1 MSTEPTTPPAGT
13 DKSKPR
19 KERRAPVQRK
29 KIAGGTISIQQ
40 RKVGNFVARVVIHV
54 GGVRKTKGF
63 ETLEAAKAYAAKQGI
78 EAENAGARAATTIG
92 DKERRAM
99 LDAKERLA
107 PHGKTV
113 VDALNFYLAHLEA
126 TAKSS
131 TVDAMV
137 ETLLSHKRTEGKSVR
152 YLWDLT
158 GRLRRFAVDFG
169 PRPIGGITPEEISPW
184 LSGLNLAPVGSNNF
198 RRNLAVLFNFA
209 AGRGFAPETVM
220 KKTIKIKEVDEE
232 IEILTVGECD
242 ALIRNADPA
251 IRPALVLALFCGV
264 RDDEVR
270 RLDWRAVDWEGD
282 SLIIGANVSKVNQR
296 RIVPLRENVKAW
308 LAPLRQ
314 TGGLIHPVG
323 RAAKAHLQAA
333 RVAAGFGTPVACKD
347 DKTLRPWLHNAL
359 RHSYASYALAQWP
372 DAAALA
378 LEMGNSPAVI
388 LKHYRQLVKP
398 AAAAAFWKITP
409 DDKPDGK
416 VTLIPSAKTA

>member
-1 MSTEPTTPPAGT
+1 MSTENSTPASESV
-13 DKSKPR
+13 KNKPQTV
-19 KERRAPVQRK
+19 RRRPIQQR
-29 KIAGGTISIQQ
+29 KIAGGTISIQE
-40 RKVGNFVARVVIHV
+40 RRDGKFVARVVVHV
-54 GGVRKTKGF
+54 GGKTTTKGF
-63 ETLEAAKAYAAKQGI
+63 ETLEAAKAYAAKQEI
-78 EAENAGARAATTIG
+78 EAQNAGARAATTIG

-107 PHGKTV
+107 PYGKTV
-113 VDALNFYLAHLEA
+113 MDALNFYLAHLEA
-126 TAKSS
+126 STKSS
-131 TVDAMV
+131 TVAAMV
-137 ETLLSHKRTEGKSVR
+137 ETILSHKRTEGKAVR
-152 YLWDLT
+152 YLRDLKSRL
-158 GRLRRFAVDFG
+158 GRFVVDFG
-169 PRPIGGITPEEISPW
+169 TRPIGDITPEEISPW
-184 LSGLNLAPVGSNNF
+184 LTGLNLASVGTNNF

-209 AGRGFAPETVM
+209 AARGFAPENVM
-220 KKTIKIKEVDEE
+220 KKTIKIKEVEEE

-333 RVAAGFGTPVACKD
+333 RAAAGFGTPVACKD

-416 VTLIPSAKTA
+416 TAMMPSAQTA

>member
-1 MSTEPTTPPAGT
+1 
-13 DKSKPR
+13 
-19 KERRAPVQRK
+19 
-29 KIAGGTISIQQ
+29 
-40 RKVGNFVARVVIHV
+40 VARVVVHV
-54 GGVRKTKGF
+54 GGKTTTKGF
-63 ETLEAAKAYAAKQGI
+63 ETLEAAKAYAAKQEI
-78 EAENAGARAATTIG
+78 EAQNAGARAATTIG

-107 PHGKTV
+107 PHGKTLM
-113 VDALNFYLAHLEA
+113 DALNFYLAHLEA
-126 TAKSS
+126 TTKSS

-137 ETLLSHKRTEGKSVR
+137 ETLLSHKRKEGKAVR
-152 YLWDLT
+152 YLRDLKS
-158 GRLRRFAVDFG
+158 RLGRFAVDFG
-169 PRPIGGITPEEISPW
+169 PRPISGITPEEISPW
-184 LSGLNLAPVGSNNF
+184 LSSLNLAPVGTNNF

-209 AGRGFAPETVM
+209 ADRGFAPENVM
-220 KKTIKIKEVDEE
+220 RKTIKIKEVDEE

-242 ALIRNADPA
+242 SLIRNADAA

-314 TGGLIHPVG
+314 TGGLIRPVG

-333 RVAAGFGTPVACKD
+333 HAAAGFGTPAVCKE
-347 DKTLRPWLHNAL
+347 DKNLRPWPSNAL

-416 VTLIPSAKTA
+416 IAMMPTNKIA

>member
-1 MSTEPTTPPAGT
+1 M
-13 DKSKPR
+13 R
-19 KERRAPVQRK
+19 
-29 KIAGGTISIQQ
+29 
-40 RKVGNFVARVVIHV
+40 
-54 GGVRKTKGF
+54 
-63 ETLEAAKAYAAKQGI
+63 
-78 EAENAGARAATTIG
+78 
-92 DKERRAM
+92 
-99 LDAKERLA
+99 
-107 PHGKTV
+107 
-113 VDALNFYLAHLEA
+113 
-126 TAKSS
+126 
-131 TVDAMV
+131 
-137 ETLLSHKRTEGKSVR
+137 
-152 YLWDLT
+152 
-158 GRLRRFAVDFG
+158 
-169 PRPIGGITPEEISPW
+169 
-184 LSGLNLAPVGSNNF
+184 
-198 RRNLAVLFNFA
+198 
-209 AGRGFAPETVM
+209 
-220 KKTIKIKEVDEE
+220 KTIKIKEVDEE

-314 TGGLIHPVG
+314 TGGLIRPVG

>member
-1 MSTEPTTPPAGT
+1 MSIKQPTPALGT
-13 DKSKPR
+13 GKSKSR
-19 KERRAPVQRK
+19 KVRRKPIQRK
-29 KIAGGTISIQQ
+29 KIAGGTITIQE
-40 RKVGNFVARVVIHV
+40 RTVGKFVARVVVHV
-54 GGVRKTKGF
+54 GGKSTTKGF
-63 ETLEAAKAYAAKQGI
+63 ETLEAAKAYALRQEI
-78 EAENAGARAATTIG
+78 EAENAGTRAASTIG

-107 PHGKTV
+107 PYGKTV

-126 TAKSS
+126 SAKSS
-131 TVDAMV
+131 TVAAMV
-137 ETLLSHKRTEGKSVR
+137 ETLLSHKRTEGKAVR
-152 YLWDLT
+152 YLRDLKS
-158 GRLRRFAVDFG
+158 RLGRFAVDYG
-169 PRPIGGITPEEISPW
+169 TRPIGDITPEEISVW
-184 LSGLNLAPVGSNNF
+184 LSGLNLAPVGTNNF
-198 RRNLAVLFNFA
+198 RRCLAVLFNYA
-209 AGRGFAPETVM
+209 AERGFAPQNVMRRTVRM
-220 KKTIKIKEVDEE
+220 KQVEEE

-242 ALIRNADPA
+242 ALMRGAHDS
-251 IRPALVLALFCGV
+251 IRPALALAIFCGV

-333 RVAAGFGTPVACKD
+333 RAAAGFGTPAACKD
-347 DKTLRPWLHNAL
+347 DKSLRPWLNNAL

-409 DDKPDGK
+409 ANRPEGK
-416 VTLIPSAKTA
+416 DADLPSAKTA

>member
-1 MSTEPTTPPAGT
+1 MSTENSTPASESV
-13 DKSKPR
+13 KNKPQTV
-19 KERRAPVQRK
+19 RRRPIQQR
-29 KIAGGTISIQQ
+29 KIAGGTISIQE
-40 RKVGNFVARVVIHV
+40 RRDGKFVARVVVHV
-54 GGVRKTKGF
+54 GGKTTTKGF
-63 ETLEAAKAYAAKQGI
+63 ETLEAAKAYAAKQEI
-78 EAENAGARAATTIG
+78 EAQNAGVRAATVIG

-107 PHGKTV
+107 PYGKTV
-113 VDALNFYLAHLEA
+113 MDALNFYLAHLEA
-126 TAKSS
+126 STKSS
-131 TVDAMV
+131 TVAAMV
-137 ETLLSHKRTEGKSVR
+137 ETILSHKRTEGKAVR
-152 YLWDLT
+152 YLRDLKSRL
-158 GRLRRFAVDFG
+158 GRFVVDFG
-169 PRPIGGITPEEISPW
+169 TRPIGDITPEEISPW
-184 LSGLNLAPVGSNNF
+184 LTGLNLASVGTNNF

-209 AGRGFAPETVM
+209 AARGFAPENVM
-220 KKTIKIKEVDEE
+220 KKTIKIKEVEEE

-333 RVAAGFGTPVACKD
+333 RAAAGFGTPVACKD

-416 VTLIPSAKTA
+416 IAMIPAAQTA

>member
-13 DKSKPR
+13 DKSKTR

-184 LSGLNLAPVGSNNF
+184 LSGLNLAPVGTNNF
-198 RRNLAVLFNFA
+198 RRILAVLFNFA
-209 AGRGFAPETVM
+209 AERGFAPEKVM
-220 KKTIKIKEVDEE
+220 RKTIKIKEVDEE

-314 TGGLIHPVG
+314 TGGLIRPVG

-333 RVAAGFGTPVACKD
+333 RVAAGFGTPFACKD
-347 DKTLRPWLHNAL
+347 DKTLRPLC
-359 RHSYASYALAQWP
+359 
-372 DAAALA
+372 
-378 LEMGNSPAVI
+378 
-388 LKHYRQLVKP
+388 
-398 AAAAAFWKITP
+398 
-409 DDKPDGK
+409 DDNYN
-416 VTLIPSAKTA
+416 

>member
-13 DKSKPR
+13 GKPKTR

-40 RKVGNFVARVVIHV
+40 RKVGNFVARVVVHV
-54 GGVRKTKGF
+54 GGVRTTKGF

-78 EAENAGARAATTIG
+78 EAENAGVRAATVIG

-107 PHGKTV
+107 PYGKTV

-126 TAKSS
+126 STKSS
-131 TVDAMV
+131 TVAAMV
-137 ETLLSHKRTEGKSVR
+137 ETILSHKRTEGKAVR
-152 YLWDLT
+152 YLRDLKS
-158 GRLRRFAVDFG
+158 RLGRFAVDFG
-169 PRPIGGITPEEISPW
+169 PRPISGITPEEISPW
-184 LSGLNLAPVGSNNF
+184 LSGLNLAPVGTNNF
-198 RRNLAVLFNFA
+198 RRILAVLFNFA
-209 AGRGFAPETVM
+209 AERGFAPENVM
-220 KKTIKIKEVDEE
+220 RKTIKIKEVEEE

-242 ALIRNADPA
+242 ALIRNADVA

-333 RVAAGFGTPVACKD
+333 RAAAGFGTPVACKD

-416 VTLIPSAKTA
+416 IATMPSVKTA